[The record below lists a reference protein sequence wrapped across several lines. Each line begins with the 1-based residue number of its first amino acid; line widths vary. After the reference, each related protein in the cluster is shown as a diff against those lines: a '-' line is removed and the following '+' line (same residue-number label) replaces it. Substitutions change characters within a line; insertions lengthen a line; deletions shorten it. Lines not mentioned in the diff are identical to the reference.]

1 MRLNYDTRLIQTS
14 SLSVKLEVSRMWLFT
29 TESPTIILPHY
40 LGLKFTLGVVETS
53 QYINLNTALM
63 VENIEER
70 PDELCQ
76 IYVARKN

>member
-14 SLSVKLEVSRMWLFT
+14 RLSVKLEVSRMWLFT
-29 TESPTIILPHY
+29 TESPIIILPHY
-40 LGLKFTLGVVETS
+40 LGLKFTLGVVETF

-63 VENIEER
+63 GENIEER
-70 PDELCQ
+70 PDELCH

>member
-1 MRLNYDTRLIQTS
+1 MRLNYDTSLI
-14 SLSVKLEVSRMWLFT
+14 RMWLFT

-70 PDELCQ
+70 PDELCH